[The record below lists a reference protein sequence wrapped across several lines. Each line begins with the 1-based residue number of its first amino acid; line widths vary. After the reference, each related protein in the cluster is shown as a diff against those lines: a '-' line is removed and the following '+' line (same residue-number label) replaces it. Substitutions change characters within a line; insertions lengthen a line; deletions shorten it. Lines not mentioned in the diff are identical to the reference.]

1 MQKNGVYE
9 SAWRCDGTLG
19 GRIVLVRIRRCR
31 CPARVLIK
39 SILDGLSVLELRSLN
54 EVIEEINLKAYI
66 YYIVCP
72 QNRQNIIVFHSIV
85 LFPSCNY

>member
-9 SAWRCDGTLG
+9 RAWRRSG
-19 GRIVLVRIRRCR
+19 IRWALCLLESV
-31 CPARVLIK
+31 AAVVQRVSIK

-72 QNRQNIIVFHSIV
+72 E
-85 LFPSCNY
+85 